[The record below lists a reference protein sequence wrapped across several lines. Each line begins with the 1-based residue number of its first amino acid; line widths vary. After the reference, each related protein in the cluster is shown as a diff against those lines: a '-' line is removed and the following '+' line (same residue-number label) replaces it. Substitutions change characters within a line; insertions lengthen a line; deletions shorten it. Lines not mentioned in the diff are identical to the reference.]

1 MSKARDIAS
10 ATPAPSTVSS
20 TELGYLDGVTSA
32 IQTQIDGKQAANA
45 NVSTT
50 ELGYLDGVTSAIQT
64 QLDGKIAKTLT
75 TTTGDMIYASSANT
89 PARLGIGSS
98 GQVLTVSGGVPA
110 WAAAASGNTN
120 PAFRA
125 YRNGTQSIT
134 SGADTKVAFNAESYD
149 TNSCFDSTTNYRFTP
164 NVAGYYQFNAG
175 ISYGGSSITRLQL
188 HIYKNGAS
196 YARIYD
202 ASDATVYSTSGSDL
216 IYANGTT
223 DYFEIYGEITGS
235 SPSFGGGDSTYTWF
249 SGSWVRS

>member
-1 MSKARDIAS
+1 MAIDRLPSPGAGIPTSIITAKGQLIAGTANNAVAS
-10 ATPAPSTVSS
+10 
-20 TELGYLDGVTSA
+20 L
-32 IQTQIDGKQAANA
+32 AAG
-45 NVSTT
+45 TDT
-50 ELGYLDGVTSAIQT
+50 Y
-64 QLDGKIAKTLT
+64 
-75 TTTGDMIYASSANT
+75 
-89 PARLGIGSS
+89 
-98 GQVLTVSGGVPA
+98 VLTADSTQATGVK

-125 YRNGTQSIT
+125 YRNGTQSVT

-149 TNSCFDSTTNYRFTP
+149 TNNCFDSTTNYRFTP

-188 HIYKNGAS
+188 HIYKNGADYS
-196 YARIYD
+196 RIYD
-202 ASDATVYSTSGSDL
+202 ASDATVYSYSGSDL